1 MKKTLLRIFLIT
13 FLVIGTTYSQTP
25 VLESSSSNTSNT
37 TDSKVDFF
45 KNQKGLV
52 CWYGPLVSGA
62 IAHHKPDIND
72 LPIMSYNDDSVGQCR
87 IVCYPKNRKQWEL
100 IIKSSKDTFKTVRQI
115 SLDLAE
121 QKKYV
126 IYGFFVSKND
136 LMHVEDH
143 NSQNTKAPKLPCL
156 FTVYKKVNAKWVFLK
171 KVKIN
176 TDSEAL
182 DLRYNTVVNGKK

>member
-1 MKKTLLRIFLIT
+1 MKKALLRILLII
-13 FLVIGTTYSQTP
+13 FLVIGTTYSQTSD
-25 VLESSSSNTSNT
+25 LESLSSNT

-45 KNQKGLV
+45 KNQKDLV
-52 CWYGPLVSGA
+52 CWIGELSNGLYSQNRRRS
-62 IAHHKPDIND
+62 IFN

-121 QKKYV
+121 QKKYD

-136 LMHVEDH
+136 LMHVEDY
-143 NSQNTKAPKLPCL
+143 NSQNTKAPKLPCF

-171 KVKIN
+171 KVKIDS
-176 TDSEAL
+176 DSEVSGL
-182 DLRYNTVVNGKK
+182 WYNTVVNGAK